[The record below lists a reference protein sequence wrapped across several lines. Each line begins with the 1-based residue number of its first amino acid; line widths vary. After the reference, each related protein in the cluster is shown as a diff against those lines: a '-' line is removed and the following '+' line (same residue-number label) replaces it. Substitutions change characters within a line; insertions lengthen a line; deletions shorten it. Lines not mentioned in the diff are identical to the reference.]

1 MEALITCLVEIC
13 DIYFQIQILY
23 NKVGDRMKTLLL
35 DLDGTMYRG
44 TQIMPGGKELIHVLQ
59 EKKHPYL
66 FLTNNSKRT
75 RRQNAAH
82 MLQMGYE
89 NIQEGDFFTS
99 AMAAA
104 IYVRKHYKERRAF
117 VIGEDGLKEA
127 LMEQGFELCEEQS
140 DFVFVGLDQAAD
152 YDKYSKAV
160 NELHHGAKLI
170 GTNHDRMLAQPNG
183 FALGNGSV
191 VAMLEYA
198 SNQKS
203 PCIGKA
209 YAPILEEALAL
220 RNLSKQETLL
230 VGDNLETDI
239 QLGIVHGVETALVL
253 GGVHNE
259 KDIDRLGIHP
269 DRIYRDLHELLVDIC
284 L

>member
-1 MEALITCLVEIC
+1 
-13 DIYFQIQILY
+13 
-23 NKVGDRMKTLLL
+23 MKTLFL

-44 TQIMPGGKELIHVLQ
+44 TQIMPGGKELIRALQ
-59 EKKHPYL
+59 EHKHPYL

-75 RRQNAAH
+75 RKQNALH

-89 NIQEGDFFTS
+89 NISENDFFTS

-104 IYVRKHYKERRAF
+104 IYVRKHYHQRRAF

-127 LMEQGFELCEEQS
+127 LIEQGFELCEEHS
-140 DFVFVGLDQAAD
+140 DFVFVGLDQTAD
-152 YDKYSKAV
+152 YHKYSKAV
-160 NELHHGAKLI
+160 NELRNGAKLI
-170 GTNHDRMLAQPNG
+170 GTNHDRLLAQPGG

-203 PCIGKA
+203 PCIGKP
-209 YAPILEEALAL
+209 YAPILKEALAL
-220 RNLSKQETLL
+220 RGLSKQEVLL

-239 QLGIVHGVETALVL
+239 QLGIAHGVETALVL
-253 GGVHNE
+253 GGVHDV
-259 KDIDRLGIHP
+259 KDIARLGIHP
-269 DRIYRDLHELLVDIC
+269 NRIYHNLKELLVEI
-284 L
+284 